1 MKKLS
6 YLQIFGLLGVVGLV
20 VTGANYVS
28 SLKHKESISL
38 STELCDGKLIS
49 VGYVVMEVNSVFTCS
64 KKELK
69 VSNKSSHNRW
79 VFDKNG
85 IGYFLK
91 GGASDAVMPKD
102 VDIASLVVTNYDPCQ
117 KPKYM

>member
-6 YLQIFGLLGVVGLV
+6 YLQIFSLLSVVGLV

-28 SLKHKESISL
+28 ASLKYNEPVAVFVDGCGVGLTSVIQQEVMGVESEFI
-38 STELCDGKLIS
+38 CADK
-49 VGYVVMEVNSVFTCS
+49 V
-64 KKELK
+64 LK
-69 VSNKSSHNRW
+69 VSNRSSQNRW

-91 GGASDAVMPKD
+91 GGASDAVMPKET
-102 VDIASLVVTNYDPCQ
+102 DIASLVVTNYDPC
-117 KPKYM
+117 K